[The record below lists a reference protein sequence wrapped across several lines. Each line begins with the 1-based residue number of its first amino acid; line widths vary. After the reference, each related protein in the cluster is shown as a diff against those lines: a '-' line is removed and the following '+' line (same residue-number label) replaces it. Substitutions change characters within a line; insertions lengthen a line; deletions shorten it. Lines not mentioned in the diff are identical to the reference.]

1 MDCGNGRPLCARPER
16 DYVVVFVAHGT
27 SKKQVGT
34 GTGGVMARAGRWRYS
49 GAQQRKKA
57 LQMMQRR
64 RSILRGRYRLALCCA
79 ITLWEIW
86 VGLQRDS
93 RVCSSDNFGLGT
105 R

>member
-27 SKKQVGT
+27 SKKRVGT
-34 GTGGVMARAGRWRYS
+34 GTGGCYGSS
-49 GAQQRKKA
+49 GPVAIQWHAAKDKGA
-57 LQMMQRR
+57 ADDAKR
-64 RSILRGRYRLALCCA
+64 RSILRGRCRLALCCA

-86 VGLQRDS
+86 AGLQRDS